1 LGPTPIGNRSELVRT
16 DPLRAVPTSAR
27 IWLAG
32 LLSVLPLGTTWS
44 IQPGMFLSTPPL
56 PGLCNPDTGSARPTS
71 RPRDPDVGLD
81 RAGQPVTARVML
93 VFSAAALF
101 FVATRI
107 RTEHTRIVAQV
118 ACLSLGVA
126 AVLAAAH
133 AATTTLLCALTA
145 LAWWPRR
152 PGGPRGHQ
160 ARNGAD
166 WRPPAGLRRL
176 VVGRTPPFLHACCGR
191 RSEK

>member
-1 LGPTPIGNRSELVRT
+1 MRA

-27 IWLAG
+27 IWLAS

-44 IQPGMFLSTPPL
+44 IQPGMFLPTPVL
-56 PGLCNPDTGSARPTS
+56 PGLCNPDTGFCTPDIPT
-71 RPRDPDVGLD
+71 
-81 RAGQPVTARVML
+81 AGILAPGSTELVSQSPARVML

-133 AATTTLLCALTA
+133 AAATTLLCALTA
-145 LAWWPRR
+145 LGLVAPPAW
-152 PGGPRGHQ
+152 RGHQSHRSHQ
-160 ARNGAD
+160 ARNGG
-166 WRPPAGLRRL
+166 GLAPT
-176 VVGRTPPFLHACCGR
+176 GRSA
-191 RSEK
+191 